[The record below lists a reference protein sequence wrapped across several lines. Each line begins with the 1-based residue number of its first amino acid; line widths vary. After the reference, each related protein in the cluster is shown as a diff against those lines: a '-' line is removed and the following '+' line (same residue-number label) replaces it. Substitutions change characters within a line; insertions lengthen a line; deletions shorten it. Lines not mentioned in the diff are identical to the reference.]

1 MNRESRSR
9 SSNLIVVTRS
19 ARSIR
24 RLRAAWVV
32 HAPVEWA
39 LTPNQMCPAGAM
51 LDRDQRINPSKQHG
65 VYVQKAYGQDSLGLG
80 GGELSPGWTP
90 PARRGIEA
98 CIMQDLPRGGSRD
111 AVTEPDQLALHAPV
125 FPR

>member
-1 MNRESRSR
+1 M
-9 SSNLIVVTRS
+9 VTRS